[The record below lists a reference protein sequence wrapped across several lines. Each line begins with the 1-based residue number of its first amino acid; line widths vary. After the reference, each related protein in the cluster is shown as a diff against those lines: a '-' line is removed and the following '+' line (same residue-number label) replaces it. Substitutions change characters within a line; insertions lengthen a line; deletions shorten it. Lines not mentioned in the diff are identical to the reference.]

1 MGSRVRENDGDG
13 ECSSV
18 MVTNLSAVRVC
29 RVASF
34 LETAK
39 HSTLSRTVSCL
50 VRLFLVILAQA
61 GTHPKA
67 FARMTEWHW
76 LKPFYRFF

>member
-13 ECSSV
+13 ECGSV

-34 LETAK
+34 LETTK
-39 HSTLSRTVSCL
+39 LSTLSRTVSCL
-50 VRLFLVILAQA
+50 FRLFLVILAHA

-67 FARMTEWHW
+67 CVVG
-76 LKPFYRFF
+76 

>member
-13 ECSSV
+13 EYGSV

-29 RVASF
+29 RVTNF
-34 LETAK
+34 LETTK
-39 HSTLSRTVSCL
+39 LSTLSRTVSCL

-67 FARMTEWHW
+67 FARRTEWHW
-76 LKPFYRFF
+76 LKPFY